1 MCLGKL
7 SPISPDSLWKS
18 GSISSPDP
26 READVWCFLGD
37 RDSSLDLFL
46 DLMFIFPMEDEGPQL
61 CSSHQGPKSSMLSSF
76 SSL

>member
-18 GSISSPDP
+18 ASVSSPDP

-46 DLMFIFPMEDEGPQL
+46 DLMFIFLMEDEGPQL